1 MLKTYDGNTT
11 ETQFGPTV
19 FLTGGHWN
27 GKWGHISNWFQ
38 YTNSNHV
45 PLKYWHANVCQQKSH

>member
-27 GKWGHISNWFQ
+27 GKWGHISNWF
-38 YTNSNHV
+38 
-45 PLKYWHANVCQQKSH
+45 